1 MALLPRSF
9 GLSDVGRVRKKNEDS
24 YLIDDVLGLYIVAD
38 GMGGHAGGEVASAE
52 AIDQIFS
59 MIRKGLPQVAA
70 FQRSPDDNNRGAVR
84 RIVEAAIQ
92 AATYMVFGIAE
103 QDPSRKGMG
112 TTISCMMFTGPHAI
126 VGQVG
131 DSRVY
136 LVRQDVPVQ
145 ITEDH
150 TLVNMQLKA
159 GAITAEQAR
168 TVPYQNL
175 ITRAVGVKDYV
186 EVDVFDM
193 ECAPGDRF
201 VLCSDGVHGY
211 LKDEVELG
219 RLAGRGTREDAARA
233 LVSFALQKGGRDN
246 ATALVV
252 DIQADREASF
262 DIDVG

>member
-1 MALLPRSF
+1 MVLQARSF
-9 GLSDVGRVRKKNEDS
+9 GLTDVGRVRKKNEDS
-24 YLIDDVLGLYIVAD
+24 YLVDDVLGLYVVAD

-52 AIDQIFS
+52 AIDQVFS

-70 FQRSPDDNNRGAVR
+70 FQRDPNEENRGAVR

-112 TTISCMMFTGPHAI
+112 TTISCLIFTGPHAI

-159 GAITAEQAR
+159 GAITAEQAK

-211 LKDEVELG
+211 LQDENDLG
-219 RLAGRGTREDAARA
+219 RLAGKGTREEAARA
-233 LVSFALQKGGRDN
+233 LVAYALSKGGRDN
-246 ATALVV
+246 ATALIV

-262 DIDVG
+262 DVDIG

>member
-1 MALLPRSF
+1 
-9 GLSDVGRVRKKNEDS
+9 
-24 YLIDDVLGLYIVAD
+24 
-38 GMGGHAGGEVASAE
+38 
-52 AIDQIFS
+52 
-59 MIRKGLPQVAA
+59 
-70 FQRSPDDNNRGAVR
+70 
-84 RIVEAAIQ
+84 
-92 AATYMVFGIAE
+92 
-103 QDPSRKGMG
+103 
-112 TTISCMMFTGPHAI
+112 
-126 VGQVG
+126 
-131 DSRVY
+131 
-136 LVRQDVPVQ
+136 
-145 ITEDH
+145 
-150 TLVNMQLKA
+150 
-159 GAITAEQAR
+159 
-168 TVPYQNL
+168 VPYQNL